1 MLDFCLTSVQ
11 VLLLFRTDHL
21 DCNHLYLDRP
31 NSFEDTGAWNSTAA
45 IQDTWTSSSSS
56 YRPDPGWGIAP
67 LPKSQVAQDDFSSEE
82 DSSSSATPAPMYT
95 VAKKPSQQQSRY
107 HYY

>member
-1 MLDFCLTSVQ
+1 M
-11 VLLLFRTDHL
+11 
-21 DCNHLYLDRP
+21 DRP

-67 LPKSQVAQDDFSSEE
+67 LPKSQGGIIFKNLFFSNCLINVADEKITAFGLLKDL
-82 DSSSSATPAPMYT
+82 
-95 VAKKPSQQQSRY
+95 KKNS
-107 HYY
+107 